1 MAIACPCPAC
11 GTPHPLPASALGSK
25 QVCRGCGGVFRA
37 ADRCFHCHEFVIYDL
52 ETTGLYPD
60 SDEFIQIAAV
70 KFRDGKLCSGE
81 SFHSYAKPR
90 RRIPSFIEQY
100 TGVTNSHV
108 RDAAR
113 PEEVLREFAAFA
125 GQATLIAHNGKRF
138 DSKFLHATCTRHGLP
153 RRPVDC
159 IDSIHLSKL
168 TFGRTRGTG
177 HSMDHL
183 TTRLGLG
190 GATFRR
196 HDARG
201 DVEILGMAVAAMHRM
216 LDLDHAFNGVE
227 RHQSLLPV

>member
-1 MAIACPCPAC
+1 MAISCPCPAC
-11 GTPHPLPASALGSK
+11 GTLHPLPASAMGLRMA
-25 QVCRGCGGVFRA
+25 CRGCGGMFRA
-37 ADRCFHCHEFVIYDL
+37 AGQCFGCREFVIYDL

-70 KFRDGKLCSGE
+70 KFRDGGLCQAE
-81 SFHSYAKPR
+81 SFHAYARPR
-90 RRIPSFIEQY
+90 RPISSFIENY
-100 TGVTNSHV
+100 TGVTNAHV
-108 RDAAR
+108 RHAAR
-113 PEEVLREFAAFA
+113 PEEVLREFAAYA
-125 GQATLIAHNGKRF
+125 GDATLIAHNGKRF
-138 DSKFLHATCTRHGLP
+138 DSKFLQATCVRHGLP
-153 RRPVDC
+153 HRKVDC

-183 TTRLGLG
+183 VTRLGLG

-227 RHQSLLPV
+227 RHDSLLPA